1 MQKGAHLSRISEDP
15 SPSPSPHPTVAFR
28 PGEGNTCV
36 TYDLVVPEMRPDSS
50 DPLKFSR
57 RTSGGHTCYFSHR
70 EPPPESA
77 NLPLDW
83 DEGISLSLRHR
94 LVVRRR
100 LDQMGRAVALF
111 AARPHRD
118 RGPVGR
124 TPASSSTRAA
134 TAHLGF
140 SCLEETGA
148 TAPSGG
154 GRSKRGS
161 HR

>member
-1 MQKGAHLSRISEDP
+1 MGRGWP
-15 SPSPSPHPTVAFR
+15 SGRVRGIRAS
-28 PGEGNTCV
+28 NN
-36 TYDLVVPEMRPDSS
+36 DLVVVPEIRPDSS

-57 RTSGGHTCYFSHR
+57 RASGGHTCYFSRR

-118 RGPVGR
+118 RGPMGR
-124 TPASSSTRAA
+124 TPANSSTRAA
-134 TAHLGF
+134 IAGLGF
-140 SCLEETGA
+140 SCLEESGA
-148 TAPSGG
+148 TTPSSP
-154 GRSKRGS
+154 GRRKRGG